1 MSRSPQSFRRCV
13 AIAGRRCRHRRDIL
27 AGARERLDRFGVR
40 LRQREQA
47 LPRVPDFFQRG
58 QRQREFFDQQLGGV
72 EFAGRHETARIA
84 TVQFVARLSESCE
97 RVHQTCRAA
106 ARARAAQ
113 NGAFDRRDRARMR
126 KGSGTEPQERMLEQ
140 RQQRHRFESAQRG
153 FGCEAREGPCR
164 GVGERIAAGIIDHDV
179 PAFERGHHAARER
192 AVGRHQRR
200 GLAGR
205 LDGFAQAIAIASAS
219 SSALALS
226 MTVTPAIALSAAT
239 VNRAP

>member
-1 MSRSPQSFRRCV
+1 MPAV
-13 AIAGRRCRHRRDIL
+13 GAAIGCNIL

-58 QRQREFFDQQLGGV
+58 ERQREFFSQQLGGV
-72 EFAGRHETARIA
+72 EFAGRHKTARIT

-97 RVHQTCRAA
+97 RVHQTCRTA

-140 RQQRHRFESAQRG
+140 RQQRRWFESAQRG

-164 GVGERIAAGIIDHDV
+164 GVGERIAAGIIDHHI
-179 PAFERGHHAARER
+179 PAFERGHHAAREAR
-192 AVGRHQRR
+192 SGVISAAVLPGVSMASRR
-200 GLAGR
+200 
-205 LDGFAQAIAIASAS
+205 QIAIASAS
-219 SSALALS
+219 SSAFALS

-239 VNRAP
+239 VKSGALKRVCQ